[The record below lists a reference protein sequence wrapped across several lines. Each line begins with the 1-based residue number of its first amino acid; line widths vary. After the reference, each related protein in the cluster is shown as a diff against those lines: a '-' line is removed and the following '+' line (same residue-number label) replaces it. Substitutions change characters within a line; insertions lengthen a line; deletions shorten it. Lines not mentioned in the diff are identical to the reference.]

1 MKTKHKA
8 RTKAKEESRTVYRL
22 IQIPQQP
29 AIPRSSGWSA
39 LRKRHLAKQPTCQ
52 ACGKKT
58 QLAVH
63 HIIPL
68 HVDKSKELDPTNL
81 ITLCE
86 NPHSTFCHYTF
97 GHLGISWLRYDAN
110 IIADAAVHLAAVQNA
125 A

>member
-1 MKTKHKA
+1 MKTGHGG
-8 RTKAKEESRTVYRL
+8 REEKDRVVYRL
-22 IQIPQQP
+22 IQVPQQLT
-29 AIPRSSGWSA
+29 IQRSSGWSA
-39 LRKRHLAKQPTCQ
+39 LRKRHLKKQPTCQ
-52 ACGKKT
+52 ACGKKS

-97 GHLGISWLRYDAN
+97 GHLGISWWKYDPN
-110 IIADAAVHLAAVQNA
+110 VIADAAVHLAAVTNA
-125 A
+125 P

>member
-1 MKTKHKA
+1 MKGNTKNKA
-8 RTKAKEESRTVYRL
+8 EEETDRVAYRL
-22 IQIPQQP
+22 IAVPHPPTI
-29 AIPRSSGWSA
+29 ARSGGWNA

-52 ACGKKT
+52 ACGKKS

-68 HVDKSKELDPTNL
+68 HVDKTKELDPTNL

-97 GHLGISWLRYDAN
+97 GHLGISWLRYDPN
-110 IIADAAVHLAAVQNA
+110 IIVDAAVHLAAVQNA

>member
-1 MKTKHKA
+1 MKGNTKNKA
-8 RTKAKEESRTVYRL
+8 EEETDRVAYRL
-22 IQIPQQP
+22 IAVPHPPTI
-29 AIPRSSGWSA
+29 ARSGGWNA

-52 ACGKKT
+52 ACGKKS

-97 GHLGISWLRYDAN
+97 GHLGISWLKWDAN
-110 IIADAAVHLAAVQNA
+110 IIYDAAIHLKAVTEA
-125 A
+125 SG